1 MKQSLTVLKF
11 VIVSI
16 ISLLSVLQLSYAAE
30 EITYYHNDISG
41 SPLLATNASGNVLW
55 KESYRPYG
63 DKLTKSVASQ
73 NNKIGFHGK
82 PFDDDT
88 GLSYMQ
94 ARYYDP
100 ILGRFTG
107 MDPVD
112 YQEDNLHSFNRYAYA
127 NNNPYKYVDPDGN
140 HPLVYM
146 LGVGLGAISL
156 ADGEP
161 PQAKAGKT
169 VNIAAQ
175 GFKKTAVSEG
185 VSRGIAN
192 QAKEIRRKTDTLQ
205 PGKFAE
211 KSIPAR
217 GAQRNF
223 TKEERGKIN
232 AIGKDTGCHTCGSK
246 ESKTKSGNFIP
257 DHQPPNGL
265 NSSNGSQKLYPH
277 CKDCS
282 GKQAGQVTQEQRR
295 MFLEFK
301 NR

>member
-30 EITYYHNDISG
+30 EITYYHNDVSG

-63 DKLTKSVASQ
+63 DKLTKSAASQ

-161 PQAKAGKT
+161 PKAKAGKT

-223 TKEERGKIN
+223 TKEERDKIN

-246 ESKTKSGNFIP
+246 ESKTKSGILFQII
-257 DHQPPNGL
+257 
-265 NSSNGSQKLYPH
+265 
-277 CKDCS
+277 
-282 GKQAGQVTQEQRR
+282 
-295 MFLEFK
+295 
-301 NR
+301 NRQMG

>member
-30 EITYYHNDISG
+30 EITYYHNDVSG

-112 YQEDNLHSFNRYAYA
+112 YQENNLHSFNRYAYA

-140 HPLVYM
+140 HPLIYM

-161 PQAKAGKT
+161 PQAKAFKLAPTAVGVKQGMAT
-169 VNIAAQ
+169 EAKALSSKSSTIRSNNAQ
-175 GFKKTAVSEG
+175 GKAFEDQVEKNLSKQGLNVG
-185 VSRGIAN
+185 
-192 QAKEIRRKTDTLQ
+192 KEITVKTQSGVRTRLDFLTKDKNGNIGCVECKSSPTAPLTRNQ
-205 PGKFAE
+205 KQAFPEIGQSGATVVGKGKPGF
-211 KSIPAR
+211 
-217 GAQRNF
+217 
-223 TKEERGKIN
+223 
-232 AIGKDTGCHTCGSK
+232 
-246 ESKTKSGNFIP
+246 
-257 DHQPPNGL
+257 PNGTYIPP
-265 NSSNGSQKLYPH
+265 SEIKIKRP
-277 CKDCS
+277 
-282 GKQAGQVTQEQRR
+282 
-295 MFLEFK
+295 
-301 NR
+301 

>member
-1 MKQSLTVLKF
+1 MKQSLTVLIF

-30 EITYYHNDISG
+30 EITYYHNDVSG

-63 DKLTKSVASQ
+63 DKLTKSAASQ

-107 MDPVD
+107 IDPVD
-112 YQEDNLHSFNRYAYA
+112 YKEDNLHSFNRYAYA

-161 PQAKAGKT
+161 PQAKA
-169 VNIAAQ
+169 
-175 GFKKTAVSEG
+175 FKLAPTAVG
-185 VSRGIAN
+185 VKQGMSTE
-192 QAKEIRRKTDTLQ
+192 AKVATKVHGNSKNNTKSQHVYEIRDKVNNNSVCKTGISCGPFKADGKSKRAEQ
-205 PGKFAE
+205 QVNKWNKEPG
-211 KSIPAR
+211 
-217 GAQRNF
+217 
-223 TKEERGKIN
+223 N
-232 AIGKDTGCHTCGSK
+232 ANRY
-246 ESKTKSGNFIP
+246 ESKVIEKIPGGPNARDKALKSE
-257 DHQPPNGL
+257 
-265 NSSNGSQKLYPH
+265 
-277 CKDCS
+277 
-282 GKQAGQVTQEQRR
+282 KQNADLHRQTLDPLRHVRP
-295 MFLEFK
+295 
-301 NR
+301 